1 MSAQAVDHPE
11 SKLRRAVL
19 AHAVAEI
26 LRTQGDEPVLQAIEL
41 ASDLQ
46 VARAIRAAAEG
57 ACEEVS
63 ISDTGTERRARLF
76 SVALVVRFAEPV
88 TTQEFDARLAPVAD
102 FAALFARALHANP
115 FVWPQVFSFD
125 DLARLSFSE
134 VRQGTIMAGAARA
147 RVNGGTNAPFPIA
160 ARAQRRSAT
169 FVRYLLGC
177 QVSSGTLP
185 DHRSDRALFSDCVRS
200 VVRASTPAAREVAV
214 IDTGHFY
221 EPLWQGLRAYH
232 KHRLSEVVGMIA
244 ALGLPSSELAASI
257 AFTGGR
263 NDMTAQVSFFARGKP
278 LGRHAYRMR
287 LEPPA
292 EAKESAARIEAEL
305 KALGVTL
312 HTAAADT
319 KRRAS
324 GLRRV
329 ARRSA
334 AVRSL
339 AGAWLTIP
347 L

>member
-1 MSAQAVDHPE
+1 MAAQALDHPE
-11 SKLRRAVL
+11 SKLRRAAL

-26 LRTQGDEPVLQAIEL
+26 LRIQGDEPVLQAIEL

-46 VARAIRAAAEG
+46 GARAIRSAAES

-63 ISDTGTERRARLF
+63 TSHSGTEHRARLF

-102 FAALFARALHANP
+102 FAALFARALHANA

-125 DLARLSFSE
+125 DLAGLSFSE
-134 VRQGTIMAGAARA
+134 VRHGTIMAGAARA
-147 RVNGGTNAPFPIA
+147 RAIGGTSAPFPIA

-169 FVRYLLGC
+169 FLRYLLGC

-185 DHRSDRALFSDCVRS
+185 DHRSDRALFCDCVRGAL
-200 VVRASTPAAREVAV
+200 RARIAAAREVAV
-214 IDTGHFY
+214 IYTGHLY

-232 KHRLSEVVGMIA
+232 KHRLSEVVGMIS

-257 AFTGGR
+257 VCTGGR
-263 NDMTAQVSFFARGKP
+263 NDMAAQVSFFARGKP

-292 EAKESAARIEAEL
+292 EAKESAERIEAEL

-312 HTAAADT
+312 HTATAAA

-334 AVRSL
+334 AERSL
-339 AGAWLTIP
+339 GGAWLTIP